1 LTRVLAASDASIEE
15 AARVLRQGG
24 LVAFPTETVYGLG
37 AVATNDR
44 AVARIF
50 EAKRRPAFNPLIV
63 HVADRT
69 AATPLAR
76 WTETGEALARAF
88 WPGPLTL
95 VLTREPSAP
104 ISPLVTAGLATI
116 ALRAPAAPIARRLLR
131 ATLLPVAAPSA
142 NPSGKVSPTTAA
154 HVVEGLGEVVDLV
167 LDGGPCRVGLEST
180 VVDVS
185 GARPR
190 LLRPG
195 GVPRTAIEAV
205 VGPLEVAGEAAP
217 VQAPGQLASHYAPRC
232 AVRLDAL
239 RAAPGEAFLGFGAVL
254 DETAAHR
261 ANLSPTG
268 DLEEAARNLF
278 ALLRELDRPDVAAIA
293 VAPIP
298 HEGLGEAINDRL
310 RRAAAARA

>member
-1 LTRVLAASDASIEE
+1 MTRLLPASEASIEE

-50 EAKRRPAFNPLIV
+50 AAKNRPAFNPLIV
-63 HVADRT
+63 HVADRA

-76 WTETGEALARAF
+76 WTEAGEALAAAF

-104 ISPLVTAGLATI
+104 ISPLVTAGLATV
-116 ALRAPAAPIARRLLR
+116 A
-131 ATLLPVAAPSA
+131 LLPLAAPSA

-154 HVVEGLGEVVDLV
+154 HVVEGLGEAVDLV
-167 LDGGPCRVGLEST
+167 LDGGPCSVGLEST

-195 GVPRTAIEAV
+195 GVPRAAIEAV
-205 VGPLEVAGEAAP
+205 VGPLEMAGDAAP

-239 RAAPGEAFLGFGAVL
+239 RAAPGEAFLGFGSVL

-261 ANLSPTG
+261 ANLSPAG
-268 DLEEAARNLF
+268 DLDEAARNLF
-278 ALLRELDRPDVAAIA
+278 ACLRDLDRPDVAAIA

-298 HEGLGEAINDRL
+298 DQGLGEAINDRL
-310 RRAAAARA
+310 RRAAAARPRSFSGFARQRIEQPDR